1 MLIWVDRSFYWCRF
15 CCVLWQGLLWLLDGG
30 SSIGCCVWAIVMG
43 SRGAAAMAVLRGVS
57 DVHVPQPQGIS
68 DGHVPYDPT
77 SALAVM
83 RDASDW
89 RAYAVDAPV
98 SVDREGLFSPG
109 GSFKANLAEMAQT
122 D

>member
-1 MLIWVDRSFYWCRF
+1 
-15 CCVLWQGLLWLLDGG
+15 
-30 SSIGCCVWAIVMG
+30 MG
-43 SRGAAAMAVLRGVS
+43 SQGAAVLAVVRGVS
-57 DVHVPQPQGIS
+57 DGHVPQRVS

-98 SVDREGLFSPG
+98 SVDREGLSSPG